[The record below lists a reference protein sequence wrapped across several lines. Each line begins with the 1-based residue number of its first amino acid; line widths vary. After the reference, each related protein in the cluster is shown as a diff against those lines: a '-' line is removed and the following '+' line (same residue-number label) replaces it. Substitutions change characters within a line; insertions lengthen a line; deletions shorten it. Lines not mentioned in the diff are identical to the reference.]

1 MNKKRFVSRGCT
13 VIISLFLVFIIYG
26 VRIEPYQL
34 EVHHVRIRDKYLGK
48 VLGQKVVIQLSDLH
62 IGKIGRREQAVLRIL
77 GELKPDFIFLTGDYV
92 QWDGDYKAALIFL
105 SHLKATMGIWA
116 VMGDYDYSRSRQSCF
131 FCHEEGTGTPS
142 RRHMVKFLRN
152 TVEQVNLP
160 GGPLF
165 VGGVDVTGEGDLSS
179 PGGSFLQEVKGPA
192 IILSHN
198 PLSFKFLNDSQNVL
212 MLAGDTHGGQ
222 IPLPAWL
229 FGILGHEKNARYS
242 QGLFEVRQKKMFV
255 SRGIGT
261 SHLPI
266 RIFRRPE
273 VVILHFQQ

>member
-1 MNKKRFVSRGCT
+1 MNKKRFFCWGVSGI
-13 VIISLFLVFIIYG
+13 VPIVLIFIIYG
-26 VRIEPYQL
+26 VWIEPYQL
-34 EVHHVRIRDKYLGK
+34 EVHHVRIQDDYLGK
-48 VLGQKVVIQLSDLH
+48 VLGQKVVVQLSDLH

-77 GELKPDFIFLTGDYV
+77 DELKPDFIFLTGDYV

-105 SHLKATMGIWA
+105 SHLKATIGIWA
-116 VMGDYDYSRSRQSCF
+116 VMGDYDYSRSRQSCL

-152 TVEQVNLP
+152 TVEQVDLR
-160 GGPLF
+160 GGPLLI
-165 VGGVDVTGEGDLSS
+165 GGADMVEEGDLSS
-179 PGGSFLQEVKGPA
+179 PGGSFLRGMKGPA
-192 IILSHN
+192 IVLSHN
-198 PLSFKFLNDSQNVL
+198 PLSFKFLNDNQNVL

-229 FGILGHEKNARYS
+229 FRILGHEKNARYS
-242 QGLFEVRQKKMFV
+242 QGLFEERQKKMFV